1 MPYRPKWFGQ
11 IVGADLKFV
20 HDAKGDTYSALNI
33 VDFAKENRVG
43 VAVRTGGHQ
52 YSGKFLVN
60 FLLQENL
67 FRLSLSGASSTS
79 GENIL
84 VDLSDTFQDPEADF
98 QYVEETNMLRVGISF
113 SLKEVDW
120 F

>member
-1 MPYRPKWFGQ
+1 MCLTSNLYSRP
-11 IVGADLKFV
+11 IPAPP
-20 HDAKGDTYSALNI
+20 
-33 VDFAKENRVG
+33 
-43 VAVRTGGHQ
+43 
-52 YSGKFLVN
+52 
-60 FLLQENL
+60 LLMNWSRL
-67 FRLSLSGASSTS
+67 LRLSLSGASSTS